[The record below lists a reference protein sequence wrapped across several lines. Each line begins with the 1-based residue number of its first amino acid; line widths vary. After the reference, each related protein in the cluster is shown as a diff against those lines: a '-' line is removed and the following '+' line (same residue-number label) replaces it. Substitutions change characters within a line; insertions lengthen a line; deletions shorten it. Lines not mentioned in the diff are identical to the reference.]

1 MPEFSKKTIGKN
13 LMKSMTWFEPSIR
26 DVTLVIAVL
35 FRFFS
40 AHAVSA
46 GTKLIVFF
54 VSCETDP
61 DATTAIVIRVPH
73 HRTARDSMTLMASST
88 SPSILYVRSFTQIS

>member
-1 MPEFSKKTIGKN
+1 
-13 LMKSMTWFEPSIR
+13 MTWFEPAIR

-46 GTKLIVFF
+46 GTKLVVFF
-54 VSCETDP
+54 VSHETDP
-61 DATTAIVIRVPH
+61 DATTAIVVCAAL
-73 HRTARDSMTLMASST
+73 HRTARDSMMLIASST